1 MTLEKDNKVAVQEN
15 REVEQRLSKWKPK
28 TQLGKDVFTG
38 KIKDIRE
45 IIDRGLKIKEPEI
58 VDFLLPDLKTELVL
72 IGGRPGK
79 GGGIERTPIRTTAKM
94 HKSGRRYRYTA
105 FAITGNRDGIVGI
118 GKGSGKEGGLGVKK
132 ATEKSKLNLIL
143 VPRACGSW
151 ECGCGES
158 HSIACKTE
166 GKSGS
171 VKVVLLPAPKG
182 IGLAVS
188 LENKKLLSLAG
199 IQDVWIK
206 TFGNTKAR
214 FNLTK
219 ATFEALKNL
228 HTLKKGE

>member
-1 MTLEKDNKVAVQEN
+1 MTLEKDNKVAVKEN
-15 REVEQRLSKWKPK
+15 REVEKKLTEWKPK
-28 TQLGKDVFTG
+28 TQLGKDVLNG

-45 IIDRGLKIKEPEI
+45 ILEKGMKIKEPEI
-58 VDFLLPDLKTELVL
+58 VDFLVPDMKSELIL

-105 FAITGNRDGIVGI
+105 FVIVGNGNGI
-118 GKGSGKEGGLGVKK
+118 IGVGKGSGKEGGLGVKK
-132 ATEKSKLNLIL
+132 ATEKAKLNLIT
-143 VPRACGSW
+143 VPRSCGSW

-158 HSIACKTE
+158 HSIPFKTE

-171 VKVVLLPAPKG
+171 VRVILMPAPKG

-188 LENKKLLSLAG
+188 IENKKLLSLAG
-199 IQDVWIK
+199 IQDIWIK
-206 TFGNTKAR
+206 TFGNTQAR

-228 HTLKKGE
+228 HAFKKGE